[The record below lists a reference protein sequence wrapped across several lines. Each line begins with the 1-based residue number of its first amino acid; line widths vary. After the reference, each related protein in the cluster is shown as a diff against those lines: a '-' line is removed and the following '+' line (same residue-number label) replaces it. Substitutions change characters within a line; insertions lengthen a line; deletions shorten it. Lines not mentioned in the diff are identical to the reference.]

1 MAKKKKD
8 ALTLIQCSVGAKKR
22 IKEQAKK
29 EGVFLNRL
37 VDKAIN
43 EYIKS
48 VELYAGRV

>member
-8 ALTLIQCSVGAKKR
+8 ALTLIQCSVGAKER

-37 VDKAIN
+37 VDKIIVD
-43 EYIKS
+43 YVISSKWKI
-48 VELYAGRV
+48 